1 MKLNIET
8 IKGLKTDFTPLK
20 NVIKKHF
27 IENENKR
34 QTQRQDLEIDV
45 HFADKPTMLQLN
57 KAYRGKDYLTDVLSF
72 SYLDG
77 IMEKETLSG
86 EIFISLEKAEE
97 QAKQK
102 NNDIETELNY
112 LITHGYLHI
121 IGYLHETDEQEVEM
135 NTQEDLIL
143 ELSIGKTISR

>member
-8 IKGLKTDFTPLK
+8 TKDLKTDFTPLK

-27 IENENKR
+27 IENENTR

-57 KAYRGKDYLTDVLSF
+57 KAYRDKDYLTDVLSF

-102 NNDIETELNY
+102 DSDIETELNY

-121 IGYLHETDEQEVEM
+121 IGYLHDTDEQEVEM

-143 ELSIGKTISR
+143 ELSIGKTITR

>member
-8 IKGLKTDFTPLK
+8 IKDLKTDFRPLK

-27 IENENKR
+27 IENENTR

-57 KAYRGKDYLTDVLSF
+57 KAYRDKDYLTDVLSF

-102 NNDIETELNY
+102 DSDIETELNY

-121 IGYLHETDEQEVEM
+121 IGYLHDTDEQEVEM